1 MSSLSV
7 SGSTQTDLT
16 CSAVARTQSDLVSR
30 PFRTRFSGLP
40 LIDAL
45 RANEFAKS
53 LSVSERGRRPPRDVK
68 PSLTRPSPCRR
79 RNPDVAAS
87 RAAEV
92 PVPPFCTR
100 FPGVGYPLLVR
111 IVRYLPSPAGK
122 ELPRGWDSPP
132 PNPLKG
138 RVSGDFPR
146 GAYRANHPCR
156 IGGSWGVGSG
166 SERSE
171 LPQVW
176 GGQKLKG
183 ALRIKIKRFR
193 VRIEHMLAP
202 APVCSY
208 SYLVPYL
215 SKRAAGILR
224 GTYRA
229 RDS

>member
-40 LIDAL
+40 LIYAL

-100 FPGVGYPLLVR
+100 FPGVCYPLLVR
-111 IVRYLPSPAGK
+111 IVRYLPSPA
-122 ELPRGWDSPP
+122 PRPTRSRAECPAISPRVLTGLTTPAGLGGRGGW
-132 PNPLKG
+132 G
-138 RVSGDFPR
+138 REASEASFPKSG
-146 GAYRANHPCR
+146 
-156 IGGSWGVGSG
+156 
-166 SERSE
+166 
-171 LPQVW
+171 
-176 GGQKLKG
+176 GGQKFKG
-183 ALRIKIKRFR
+183 ALRIKIERFR